1 MEEYEQLKRM
11 SELGRRIDTILTI
24 KNEQHTSFPMKEV
37 NLSHESLWYL
47 GGFGIRQGHDIFS
60 CQKVLSTINCDVTM
74 FLL

>member
-47 GGFGIRQGHDIFS
+47 GGFGGETRA
-60 CQKVLSTINCDVTM
+60 
-74 FLL
+74 